1 MRVSKKPSRKTVK
14 KLHGAIKGILER
26 ESAESIENKTDK
38 DHQDKQPLI
47 PDITESI
54 KQEGTQLNDFKTQ
67 RHRPSEKLRGNHVVE
82 ERNGILYIMSKENQ
96 LIPKLTDDEVMRL
109 HKKADEN
116 MKQVWNDI
124 IAKYEAV
131 ENQGDVVDL
140 QTGEL
145 IEDNG
150 HIRGISHENSE
161 TRYKSSLKG
170 LIDVE
175 EDDDGYS
182 VWQDE
187 GEEDEDNEEDDLD
200 YQEELTESSSEIEP
214 IQQEEKNEKTE

>member
-1 MRVSKKPSRKTVK
+1 MRVGKKPSKKAVK
-14 KLHGAIKGILER
+14 KLHGAIKGILKR
-26 ESAESIENKTDK
+26 ESAQPTENRKDEETNDK
-38 DHQDKQPLI
+38 RPLI
-47 PDITESI
+47 PDITESV
-54 KQEGTQLNDFKTQ
+54 EEESTQLDKFKG
-67 RHRPSEKLRGNHVVE
+67 HRNRASGKLKGNNTFEEK
-82 ERNGILYIMSKENQ
+82 NGILYIMSKENQ
-96 LIPKLTDDEVMRL
+96 LIPRLTDDEVMKL

-131 ENQGDVVDL
+131 ENQGDVIDL

-161 TRYKSSLKG
+161 TRYASSLKG

-175 EDDDGYS
+175 EDGDGYS
-182 VWQDE
+182 IWQDE
-187 GEEDEDNEEDDLD
+187 GEEDEDNEEDDFD
-200 YQEELTESSSEIEP
+200 YKEESAESSPESESIG
-214 IQQEEKNEKTE
+214 QQEEEATG